1 MMPAKAADALAAARE
16 VRKLNPPAP
25 RPSSRKAINAKCKD
39 CIYDP
44 VDGGTW
50 RQQVEACTSPD
61 CPLFQLRP
69 VSRPRDSQEP
79 STRCE
84 CTAEGPSIG
93 TGEAIGVQP

>member
-1 MMPAKAADALAAARE
+1 MSPMSAALVAAHAA
-16 VRKLNPPAP
+16 RKLNPPAP

-61 CPLFQLRP
+61 CALFQLRP
-69 VSRPRDSQEP
+69 VSMPKDTKEP

-84 CTAEGPSIG
+84 RTTEATISGN
-93 TGEAIGVQP
+93 GEALAVDS

>member
-1 MMPAKAADALAAARE
+1 MSSMPASLVAANAA
-16 VRKLNPPAP
+16 RKLNPPAP
-25 RPSSRKAINAKCKD
+25 KPSWRKAINAKCRD

-61 CPLFQLRP
+61 CALFQLRP
-69 VSRPRDSQEP
+69 VSTPKDTKES

-84 CTAEGPSIG
+84 RAAEGPILG
-93 TGEAIGVQP
+93 NGEALGVDS